1 MEEKIKEKIPKESFE
16 HLKEITP
23 QNIDYDPRYGM
34 DPGAELENYKDYIQI
49 LQKICRNDGI
59 LIEKEKNKH
68 LEKNLLDEEVDL
80 VEDINRNNQTILNAI
95 KLSDNQLSKLKHLIQ
110 FQKDKIKEL
119 EIEKNQEV
127 QKIREENLNLMK
139 EKEIIES
146 KIFKD
151 LVSKV
156 LANIPYLP
164 APPLNPNKTKFTRI
178 HSDIEIK
185 RIRNP
190 STAKSIPRRPKENA
204 FRAVVVELK
213 KALSEGNPLKPIDP
227 EILKEMKE
235 DREKRMK
242 EVRDKNPF

>member
-16 HLKEITP
+16 HLKEINP

-34 DPGAELENYKDYIQI
+34 DPGTELENYKDYIQI

-119 EIEKNQEV
+119 EIKKNQEV
-127 QKIREENLNLMK
+127 HKIREENLNLMK
-139 EKEIIES
+139 EKEILES

-164 APPLNPNKTKFTRI
+164 APPPTPNETKFTRI

-185 RIRNP
+185 RIRKP
-190 STAKSIPRRPKENA
+190 ATAKSIPLRPKENA
-204 FRAVVVELK
+204 FRAVVAELK
-213 KALSEGNPLKPIDP
+213 MALSKGNPLIPIDP
-227 EILKEMKE
+227 GILKEIKE

>member
-1 MEEKIKEKIPKESFE
+1 MEEKIKEKIPKEYLVL
-16 HLKEITP
+16 LKENKT

-34 DPGAELENYKDYIQI
+34 DPGSELENYKDYIQI

-59 LIEKEKNKH
+59 LIEKEKNRH

-127 QKIREENLNLMK
+127 QKIRDENLNLMK
-139 EKEIIES
+139 EKEILES
-146 KIFKD
+146 GIFKD

-156 LANIPYLP
+156 FANIPYLP
-164 APPLNPNKTKFTRI
+164 APTPNPYETKFTRI

-185 RIRNP
+185 RIRNQA
-190 STAKSIPRRPKENA
+190 TTKRIPRRPKENA

-227 EILKEMKE
+227 ETLKEVKE

-242 EVRDKNPF
+242 EVRVKNPY